1 MTFAGRRVLV
11 VEDEFL
17 VSLAT
22 TDLLENVGCEIVG
35 PAASL
40 ATAVRLAQS
49 EPLDAAVLDIDVG
62 GEMTWPVAEELH
74 RRGVPFLFLSA
85 ITQLMIFPTL
95 FAAIPRLDKPV
106 EQNRLLRLFATMW
119 GVSRGEPISLYP
131 GNPGRHQAR

>member
-11 VEDEFL
+11 VEAEFL

-35 PAASL
+35 PATSL
-40 ATAVRLAQS
+40 AMAVRLAQS

-62 GEMTWPVAEELH
+62 GEMIWPVAEELD

-85 ITQLMIFPTL
+85 INQMMIFPAL
-95 FAAIPRLDKPV
+95 FAANPRLDKPV
-106 EQNRLLRLFATMW
+106 EQNRLLPLFATMW
-119 GVSRGEPISLYP
+119 GVSRGDVP
-131 GNPGRHQAR
+131 G